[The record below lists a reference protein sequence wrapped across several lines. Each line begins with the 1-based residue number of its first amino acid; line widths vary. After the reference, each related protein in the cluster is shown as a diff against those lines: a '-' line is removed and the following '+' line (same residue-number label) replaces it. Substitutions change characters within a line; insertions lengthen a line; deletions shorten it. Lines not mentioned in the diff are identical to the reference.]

1 MLKEYHVY
9 ILLCSDGTYYT
20 GMTSNL
26 DKGIQE
32 HDAAAYPNAYTAR
45 RRPLKLEFVATFSQV
60 YDAIEF
66 EKRIKKWSGQK
77 KKALIVG
84 DTDKLKQL
92 SECRNLT
99 NYKVF
104 VNGQC

>member
-26 DKGIQE
+26 ENRMIQ
-32 HDAAAYPNAYTAR
+32 HDNAEYPNAYTAR
-45 RRPLKLEFVATFSQV
+45 RRPLKLEFMATFSQV

-77 KKALIVG
+77 KKALIER
-84 DTDKLKQL
+84 DFERLKDLAQ
-92 SECRNLT
+92 CRNLT

-104 VNGQC
+104 IAE

>member
-9 ILLCSDGTYYT
+9 ILFCSDGTYYT

-26 DKGIQE
+26 ENRMLQHE
-32 HDAAAYPNAYTAR
+32 NAEFPRAYTAR
-45 RRPLKLEFVATFSQV
+45 RRPLKLEFTATFSKV

-66 EKRIKKWSGQK
+66 EKRIKKWSSQK
-77 KKALIVG
+77 KKALVDG
-84 DTDKLKQL
+84 DFDRLKDL
-92 SECRNLT
+92 SQCRNLT

-104 VNGQC
+104 ITK

>member
-26 DKGIQE
+26 EKRMLQ
-32 HDAAAYPNAYTAR
+32 HDNSEFPRAYTAR
-45 RRPLKLEFVATFSQV
+45 RRPLKLEFTATFSQV

-77 KKALIVG
+77 KKALIEG
-84 DTDKLKQL
+84 DFDRLKDLAQ
-92 SECRNLT
+92 CRNLT
-99 NYKVF
+99 NYKIF
-104 VNGQC
+104 IAE